1 MGTSKTEAKMALLNK
16 PWAFRQVL
24 MRSGDAAHAE
34 QATKLWKY
42 GSFALMPVLVFVHY
56 TAGMFG
62 DDTID
67 HHKRPPFV
75 PYDHL
80 RIRTKAFPWG
90 DGNHSLF
97 HNPHFN
103 ALPDGYEESEGH

>member
-1 MGTSKTEAKMALLNK
+1 MSIL
-16 PWAFRQVL
+16 V
-24 MRSGDAAHAE
+24 S
-34 QATKLWKY
+34 ATKLWKY

-80 RIRTKAFPWG
+80 RIRTKVTAVGLNMFYSCY
-90 DGNHSLF
+90 NNTRSIV
-97 HNPHFN
+97 
-103 ALPDGYEESEGH
+103 